1 MLIVVFGGKMLNC
14 VFGGKILNCVF
25 GGKIL
30 IRLKKKTKKTYGYP
44 QPNKINPYRLFFIWV
59 QNPF

>member
-1 MLIVVFGGKMLNC
+1 MLFWRENVKLRFWRENIELRFLRKNIDSLE
-14 VFGGKILNCVF
+14 
-25 GGKIL
+25 
-30 IRLKKKTKKTYGYP
+30 KKTKKTYGYP